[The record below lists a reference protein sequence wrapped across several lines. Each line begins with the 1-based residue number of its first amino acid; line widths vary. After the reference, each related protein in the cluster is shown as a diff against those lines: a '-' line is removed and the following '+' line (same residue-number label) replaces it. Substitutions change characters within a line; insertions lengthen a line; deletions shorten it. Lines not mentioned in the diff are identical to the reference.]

1 MISSVDPH
9 IIAYPAVFV
18 HDCIFDITTVTNAY
32 CWQSMASCMI
42 NLIQRFEIIVT
53 HQVTAY
59 DGGAISNSCA
69 DTNYTMLNPGCIDDA
84 AFRDNGLFQC
94 SLADLCGRQHADAEL
109 NGVGIIKNIELRYL
123 LVQSQVAFKE

>member
-9 IIAYPAVFV
+9 IIAYPAIFV
-18 HDCIFDITTVTNAY
+18 HDRIFDITTMTNAY
-32 CWQSMASCMI
+32 SWQSMASCMI

-53 HQVTAY
+53 HQVTAN

-94 SLADLCGRQHADAEL
+94 SPADLCGRQHAGAGV
-109 NGVGIIKNIELRYL
+109 NGFGIIKKIELGYILR
-123 LVQSQVAFKE
+123 QSQVCFKE